1 MRRHWSPPAAR
12 RVAMPRTSAT
22 APRWTPPR
30 AVARDHGG
38 IDIVC
43 ANAGIF
49 PSASLEEIDGPAWD
63 LVLNTNARGA
73 LYQACLPWLKQAE
86 AGRVILTSSI
96 TGPVTIRVGA
106 LRGQQG
112 GAAGFHAHRRAGTGA
127 PRHHDQ
133 CGPARQR
140 AHRGAE
146 RDGPGLPGTDDALG
160 AAAASGQRAR
170 HRLGGAVPGLAR
182 GRLRQRRHL
191 PQRVAGR
198 DRRAGLGPGAEHQR
212 AARSTPCRPV
222 CPG

>member
-1 MRRHWSPPAAR
+1 MARSRDAAQACADALVAAGGQARGYAADVGDRTSMDAAAR
-12 RVAMPRTSAT
+12 RGAGPWRHRHRLRQRRHLPQRVAGRDRRAGLGPGAEHQCARRALHRAGLSA
-22 APRWTPPR
+22 
-30 AVARDHGG
+30 
-38 IDIVC
+38 
-43 ANAGIF
+43 
-49 PSASLEEIDGPAWD
+49 L
-63 LVLNTNARGA
+63 
-73 LYQACLPWLKQAE
+73 AE
-86 AGRVILTSSI
+86 AGRGRPRDPDLVDHRPRHRLS
-96 TGPVTIRVGA
+96 GLGA

-182 GRLRQRRHL
+182 GRLHHRADAGDRWR
-191 PQRVAGR
+191 PDPAESVA
-198 DRRAGLGPGAEHQR
+198 AL
-212 AARSTPCRPV
+212 
-222 CPG
+222 